1 MSTSKQDN
9 LMAKIVRLTAV
20 IGRELAAYSII
31 LMATLVFVG
40 VVFRAVPGLPSL
52 RFVEEYAGYL
62 FVAVTFFGLGD
73 TFVAGGHVRVSL
85 FTQWL
90 HGRVALLLEVIVT
103 IVGLLIV
110 SLLTY
115 FAWKIFWASFVSGER
130 AQTMMQTE
138 VWIPRSVMVPGYI
151 IFALQMLHHLVLT
164 TKQLLAP
171 SKAASSEA

>member
-1 MSTSKQDN
+1 MSTFEHDT
-9 LMAKIVRLTAV
+9 LIARLARVTAA
-20 IGRELAAYSII
+20 IGRELAAFSII
-31 LMATLVFVG
+31 LMAVLVFVG
-40 VVFRAVPGLPSL
+40 VIFRAVPGLPSL

-90 HGRVALLLEVIVT
+90 RGRTALLLEVVVT

-115 FAWKIFWASFVSGER
+115 FAWKIFWASYVSGER

-138 VWIPRSVMVPGYI
+138 VWIPRSVMVPGYV
-151 IFALQMLHHLVLT
+151 IFLLQMLQHLIVT
-164 TKQLLAP
+164 VKQLFAP
-171 SKAASSEA
+171 PEKPRTEA